1 MDAPMLKSGEKG
13 FDKLKPLFIIV
24 ICDYDPYGMKK
35 YCYTFE
41 SRCKEQPDLLLGDEV
56 TKLFLSTKG
65 ENEDVVSKRISGF
78 PSILLRAM
86 NMDFQKNVM
95 KDFSKSA

>member
-41 SRCKEQPDLLLGDEV
+41 SRCK
-56 TKLFLSTKG
+56 
-65 ENEDVVSKRISGF
+65 
-78 PSILLRAM
+78 
-86 NMDFQKNVM
+86 
-95 KDFSKSA
+95 